1 MIGGQCDS
9 IQQQRDG
16 PQPEI
21 QELLGKLL
29 TDKTSEETWL
39 GKKESRVK
47 AEYESAVQLPGTK
60 VAPMGGICKPP

>member
-1 MIGGQCDS
+1 MIDGQCNY
-9 IQQQRDG
+9 IHQQRDE

-29 TDKTSEETWL
+29 TDKTLEETWL

-47 AEYESAVQLPGTK
+47 SGYESAVQLSGTK
-60 VAPMGGICKPP
+60 VAQMGRICEPP

>member
-1 MIGGQCDS
+1 MIDGQCNY
-9 IQQQRDG
+9 IHQQRDE

-29 TDKTSEETWL
+29 TDKTLEETWL

-47 AEYESAVQLPGTK
+47 SGYESAVQLPGTK
-60 VAPMGGICKPP
+60 VAQMGGICEPP